1 MFKYWKC
8 KGIKCTPDC
17 LESGVQS
24 PGVGQR
30 GLSCRDAGEVVGVGL
45 GQAVWGPC
53 RPMTAWP
60 CTHWPVT
67 LQVPGRVHA
76 AEEQPRRKPADMQCM
91 VPSGDPTDSGLWRGP
106 CTQSL

>member
-8 KGIKCTPDC
+8 KGIKCTLDC
-17 LESGVQS
+17 LESGAQS

-45 GQAVWGPC
+45 RQALPPNDSMALHALAGDPPGARHGPC
-53 RPMTAWP
+53 CGGTAP
-60 CTHWPVT
+60 
-67 LQVPGRVHA
+67 
-76 AEEQPRRKPADMQCM
+76 EETAGMQRM